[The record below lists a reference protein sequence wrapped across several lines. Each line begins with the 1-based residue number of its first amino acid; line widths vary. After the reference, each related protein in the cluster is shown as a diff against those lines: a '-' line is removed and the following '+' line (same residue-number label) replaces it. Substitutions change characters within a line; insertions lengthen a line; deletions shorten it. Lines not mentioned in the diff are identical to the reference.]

1 MQSRPDQ
8 PSSLLEIRNRKGI
21 AILRA
26 VGRTAIF
33 AAVGIQLIRWISIV
47 LLTQLG
53 CHSSLNAAIEEPA
66 LRMTG

>member
-1 MQSRPDQ
+1 MQSHPDQ

-33 AAVGIQLIRWISIV
+33 AAVGIQLIRWI
-47 LLTQLG
+47 
-53 CHSSLNAAIEEPA
+53 
-66 LRMTG
+66 MTLPPEAPPV